1 MLKKYFDLLK
11 ITFQEWNEDQ
21 APRLA
26 AALAYYTAL
35 SIAPLILVVIAI
47 LGFFFG
53 DEAARGQIVGQFS
66 NELGSEFATFIED
79 LIQNSDKPAEGLFS
93 TILSLIMLIVGAT
106 GVLMQLQSALN
117 QIWDIQVEGGLGQM
131 VKKRFLSFGIL
142 MSLAFLLLISLVIN
156 GVIASLDQY
165 LIGIMPALQILGH
178 LITTLISLGVSTLL
192 FAIIFKYMPDAT
204 IEWRDVM
211 IGAFVTAILFTIGR
225 FALGLYLGNVSTVS
239 TYGAAGSFVIILLWV
254 YYSAQIL
261 MFGAEF
267 TQVYARRYGTRI
279 VPEEGAQFVVQA
291 PEEIASPEEVEKII
305 EDKAKNVDADIPD
318 SVTATIEEAPKPDL
332 ASTTVIEKPI
342 EIKDATVIHRER
354 KEPEHTLIISSFV
367 AVFGVVAGWL
377 LRQIVRKD

>member
-305 EDKAKNVDADIPD
+305 EDKAKNVDADTPD

-342 EIKDATVIHRER
+342 EIKDAAVIHRER
-354 KEPEHTLIISSFV
+354 KEPEHTLIVSSFV
-367 AVFGVVAGWL
+367 AVFGVAAGWL